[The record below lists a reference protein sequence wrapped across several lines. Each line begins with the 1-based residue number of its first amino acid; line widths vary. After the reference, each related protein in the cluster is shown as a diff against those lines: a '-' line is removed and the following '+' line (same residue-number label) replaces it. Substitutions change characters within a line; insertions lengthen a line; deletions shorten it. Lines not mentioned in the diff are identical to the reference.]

1 MKKVL
6 SIALAMIMVLALS
19 VCVCATPVDT
29 ANTFAGTTVTGSNDE
44 QIGINFPEGCEYAIG
59 EKVTV
64 HFVGSSDGDFRVW
77 LANGITT
84 MSPEPLFKASENGFT
99 SGDFD
104 FTIELEVGDK
114 DGTGQTIANG
124 IIFKGPSYGTPLSNF
139 TLTSVEIVD
148 GKDAAPAA
156 DAPAADAPADEAPA
170 ADAPA
175 ADAPAA
181 DAAPADTGIVL
192 AVLPMAIAA
201 AAVVVSKRK

>member
-44 QIGINFPEGCEYAIG
+44 LIGINFPEGCEYAIG

-64 HFVGSSDGDFRVW
+64 HFVGTSDGDFRVW
-77 LANGITT
+77 LANGQST

-99 SGDFD
+99 TGAFD

-114 DGTGQTIANG
+114 DGVGQTIANG

-156 DAPAADAPADEAPA
+156 DEPAADAPTDEAPA